1 MEVSRA
7 TCHATSSAPHVHL
20 RHRVVRAFDG
30 THTITC
36 AQRQQQLRRLLAMKD
51 GVRRPVTLMDRRGL
65 PLDARSADSSPARGS
80 ADASS
85 RIRSR
90 DPAAAD
96 LWSAAAG
103 RCLWRPASSLEP
115 AQVVDGR
122 LYGWSG
128 PRRRPAR
135 RRGVHGRAHALPMC
149 STNRYA
155 AKRDDAASLVPSPS
169 AASVPAASPL
179 MTPLKTCLRRCRPRC
194 AMPPSRSCMACTTS
208 HATHHTHHRRSPQ
221 EQQAMTTL

>member
-7 TCHATSSAPHVHL
+7 TCHATSSAPQVHL

-36 AQRQQQLRRLLAMKD
+36 AQRQQQLSRLLAMKD
-51 GVRRPVTLMDRRGL
+51 GVRRPVTLMDRRGM

-103 RCLWRPASSLEP
+103 RCLWRPASSLGR

-128 PRRRPAR
+128 PRRRPAW
-135 RRGVHGRAHALPMC
+135 RRGVLGRAHALPMC
-149 STNRYA
+149 STHSHRTSSKVVA
-155 AKRDDAASLVPSPS
+155 EGLAMLIICIV
-169 AASVPAASPL
+169 SVPYDSTMYKVVSRL
-179 MTPLKTCLRRCRPRC
+179 TCHC
-194 AMPPSRSCMACTTS
+194 AFIYVHFLA
-208 HATHHTHHRRSPQ
+208 
-221 EQQAMTTL
+221 